1 MQTGKK
7 VITGHQLADLLVLVG
22 LASFALWYAA
32 DSYKA
37 SSHTVNLLLVLP
49 VTLIVLTLCLI
60 EFLKQVL
67 RKPSQKDPSRLES
80 VRSVV
85 PVISLFTG
93 YVLTLRWLGFDVGT
107 ALFVSSFLWLHGER
121 RLRWNFGYAICFAV
135 LVSLLFSQMLPYP
148 MPMLV
153 LPSEY

>member
-1 MQTGKK
+1 MRIGKK
-7 VITGHQLADLLVLVG
+7 AFSGHQLADLLVLVG
-22 LASFALWYAA
+22 LASFALWYSV
-32 DSYKA
+32 DTYKA
-37 SSHTVNLLLVLP
+37 SSSTLNLILVLP
-49 VTLIVLTLCLI
+49 VTLIVLGLCLV
-60 EFLKQVL
+60 EFWKQVL
-67 RKPSQKDPSRLES
+67 GKPSQKDPSRLES

-121 RLRWNFGYAICFAV
+121 RLRWNIGYAICFAV